1 MIKSIDCDL
10 YKYISEYTLDATVVV
25 LKAIA
30 NEELAVLLNTFHRV
44 DAGYSTVLSELAIA
58 KTTKFS
64 RDDIDK
70 FAAIFND

>member
-10 YKYISEYTLDATVVV
+10 YKYISEYTLDDTVVV
-25 LKAIA
+25 LKALA

-58 KTTKFS
+58 KTTRFS